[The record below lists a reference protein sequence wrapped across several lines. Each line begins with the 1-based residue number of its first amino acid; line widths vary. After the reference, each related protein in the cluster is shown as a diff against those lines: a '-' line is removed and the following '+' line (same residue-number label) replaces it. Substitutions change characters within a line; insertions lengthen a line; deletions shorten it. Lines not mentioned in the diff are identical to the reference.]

1 MNAWTF
7 SGYWVAHLVAYLFD
21 EIGKLRD
28 KGSEGFSLDGLA
40 GLFGISFTNPS
51 INPFAIVGI
60 LLDVSTNMVFW
71 NYSFMSEG
79 AAAWGRAVLIFI
91 SFGFILWAMKDILMR
106 FVQNIPFVGRFLGG
120 GA

>member
-1 MNAWTF
+1 MNAWTWT
-7 SGYWVAHLVAYLFD
+7 GLWMGHLIAYIYD
-21 EIGKLRD
+21 EIGKVIAE
-28 KGSEGFSLDGLA
+28 GSGSFGLDGLT
-40 GLFGISFTNPS
+40 GLFGINFENPS

-60 LLDVSTNMVFW
+60 LLDVSLNIVFW

-79 AAAWGRAVLIFI
+79 AAAWGRAILVFA
-91 SFGFILWAMKDILMR
+91 SFGFILWAIKDILMR